1 MGTSP
6 ESVVADFLAAWGTPT
21 ADRLAGFFSENAL
34 YIDGP
39 GNEHRGAD
47 AIRQE
52 FEKQLLLGGQGVSI
66 EVKHR
71 AVVGHVVMVERVDR
85 FTLAGQT
92 FELEAVG
99 VYEVGDDGQIAL
111 FRDYYDQAA
120 IKGNWRPR
128 DFKCQPGIKPGGRAQ
143 APNGP
148 PDPSTSTGAF
158 CSLRRSATR
167 FARSLTA
174 LP

>member
-120 IKGNWRPR
+120 ITRQLEAAG
-128 DFKCQPGIKPGGRAQ
+128 FQVSAGHQAGR
-143 APNGP
+143 
-148 PDPSTSTGAF
+148 TSAGAERAAGSF
-158 CSLRRSATR
+158 H
-167 FARSLTA
+167 
-174 LP
+174 